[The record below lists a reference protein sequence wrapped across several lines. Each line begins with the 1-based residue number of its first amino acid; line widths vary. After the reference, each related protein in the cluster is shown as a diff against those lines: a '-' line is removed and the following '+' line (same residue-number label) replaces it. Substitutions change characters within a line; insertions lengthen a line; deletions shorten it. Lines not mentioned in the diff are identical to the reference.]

1 MKKINCIPFVIIL
14 LFGLSIQAQTKQWT
28 LEECVK
34 YAIDNNIS
42 IKQIELDAQTAAN
55 QEIEK
60 ARVAFEQEKTSA
72 VAAIRKEAASLSL
85 DLAEKVLKSQLKDKA
100 AQEKLVTEWMAD
112 VKLS

>member
-1 MKKINCIPFVIIL
+1 MI
-14 LFGLSIQAQTKQWT
+14 SQAK
-28 LEECVK
+28 
-34 YAIDNNIS
+34 
-42 IKQIELDAQTAAN
+42 LDAQTAAN

-60 ARVAFEQEKTSA
+60 ARVAFEQEKASA
-72 VAAIRKEAASLSL
+72 VAAIRKEAATLSL